1 VIFRE
6 RIQHERLE
14 DMGQPPEGEMP
25 RHLVKLT
32 GVETQVEA
40 EVIISML
47 SAYGIYA
54 MLAWTGRGEPLT
66 INVVD
71 ADLEDA
77 RTLLS
82 AADEQN

>member
-1 VIFRE
+1 
-6 RIQHERLE
+6 
-14 DMGQPPEGEMP
+14 
-25 RHLVKLT
+25 
-32 GVETQVEA
+32 
-40 EVIISML
+40 
-47 SAYGIYA
+47 